1 MREHKH
7 TRTYTSYLNMNTHK
21 LPITAELKEEVEEY
35 MKDFDERELLD
46 KVAREKR
53 TREPDDDGFVVVK
66 QR

>member
-1 MREHKH
+1 
-7 TRTYTSYLNMNTHK
+7 MNTHK
-21 LPITAELKEEVEEY
+21 QLPAELKEEVEEY